1 MKLLARNKTTIKYAL
16 YEGKEVVTDEH
27 GYKTGQMKRNYST
40 PVEYKC
46 YVTAARGEAQE
57 DMFGVNLNYQKTLVA
72 DLKCPIDENSIL
84 WIDKTE
90 GEHDYIVVRKA
101 KSLNFITY
109 AIRKVEVSA
118 EQNP

>member
-1 MKLLARNKTTIKYAL
+1 MKLLARNKTTIRYAL

-27 GYKTGQMKRNYST
+27 GYKTGQIRRRYSE
-40 PVEYKC
+40 PVSYKC
-46 YVTAARGEAQE
+46 YVTAARGEAQA
-57 DMFGVNLNYQKTLVA
+57 DMFGVNLNYQKTLVCEV
-72 DLKCPIDENSIL
+72 DCPIDENSIL
-84 WIDKTE
+84 WIDKAD
-90 GEHDYIVVRKA
+90 GEHDYVVVRKA

>member
-1 MKLLARNKTTIKYAL
+1 MKLLARNKTKIKYAL
-16 YEGKEVVTDEH
+16 YEGKEIVTDAN
-27 GYKTGQMKRNYST
+27 GYKTGQMRRVYST

-57 DMFGVNLNYQKTLVA
+57 DMFGVNLNYEKTLVTEL
-72 DLKCPIDENSIL
+72 DCPIDENSIL
-84 WIDKTE
+84 WIDRMD

-118 EQNP
+118 